1 MSAETTLASAPQYM
15 PINGQELEDLQ
26 FVYSLYRALKDSESL
41 KERMTSIKMWW
52 RWRGILKQLHGVFDA
67 TWRTI
72 PPEKRDRINRI
83 WSQQELRVV
92 NSSTAVDPT
101 GDMIMIPKKA
111 VILMGQHCQEE
122 SCAICMGTNNE
133 RKDCLFR
140 RGMVELS
147 LPDLRKIEKKS
158 GKCMGKLFDW
168 RDQ

>member
-1 MSAETTLASAPQYM
+1 MSENYI

-26 FVYSLYRALKDSESL
+26 FFYSLYKVLKDSDNL
-41 KERMTSIKMWW
+41 KPRLSSIRLWW
-52 RWRGILKQLHGVFDA
+52 RYRGLFRQMSSIFAAV
-67 TWRTI
+67 WETI
-72 PPEKRDRINRI
+72 EPEKRDRINRI

-111 VILMGQHCQEE
+111 VILMGQHCQKEAC
-122 SCAICMGTNNE
+122 SICMGTNNE